1 MQNPERETAR
11 LVAAFF
17 VLGLKAIPRD
27 QIALNAYGKV
37 EVAGKPPKRTDTNR
51 IGILSLLVLECV
63 GLTEDNPTMD
73 ELSAHPYHKADTS
86 WVAHR
91 LRNGEI
97 LEVLGEFLMLLERA
111 A

>member
-1 MQNPERETAR
+1 MQNSEHAAAR

-17 VLGLKAIPRD
+17 VLGLKAVPRD

-37 EVAGKPPKRTDTNR
+37 EVAGKPLKRTDTNR

-63 GLTEDNPTMD
+63 GASVEEGTMLAVS
-73 ELSAHPYHKADTS
+73 EHPYHKTEAKWLADK
-86 WVAHR
+86 
-91 LRNGEI
+91 LRDGGI
-97 LEVLGEFLMLLERA
+97 MDVLGEFLMLRERA